1 MNVLGIDFG
10 TSNTVAVLASPDRPP
25 RLLLIDGVGALP
37 SCIYVEDDDSLT
49 VGRDAERKA
58 RLAPE
63 RFEANPKR
71 RIDDGEILLGVRVV
85 PVVDAIAAVLRRVAD
100 EARRQLNGRS
110 PDQVQLTHPAQW
122 GSARQNVLL
131 AAARAAGLGPSIQL
145 IPEPVAAATHFASLP
160 GKSLGQGGCLAV
172 YDLGGGTFDCA
183 VVGMGPSGYTVL
195 AEGGLADVGG
205 VDFDQAVVDHLG
217 RTISSAA
224 PARWQ
229 AIARPR
235 TAADR
240 RAARTL
246 REDVRAAKETLSR
259 YAQTDLPLPE
269 PFEDTLLTRKEF
281 DGLIRPVIART
292 VDVLADTIGRAG
304 LSPDRLAGV
313 YLVGG
318 SSRIPL
324 IATMITERLGIVPV
338 TLDQPETSVAMG
350 AALAPAQSRPQSRTE
365 HVGPPSRPIGP
376 PSGGQAPVGRPGPPP
391 VGPPSG
397 PGRPLTGPSGPQPI
411 LSQPATDVDQVAR
424 RRKRLQ
430 VILVVVLALVVAL
443 ATLTTL
449 VLVNRKSSAGGDNPL
464 STPNTTTS
472 GPTSPE
478 TTTSNTTSTSN
489 TTTTTTTSPADP
501 AACVSDPDDRGVT
514 SCMKTFIGDFDQLKC
529 TQNLSDLGADSSTD
543 QQSVKQ
549 FEAFT
554 TSWSACVDE
563 SGGHV
568 LLVFQTT
575 NTSSRDLIW
584 DAMQQSLGTDS
595 EGGNWRASQDSGQY
609 RVGLVDAETALVW
622 ESKDRPLFGYLLST
636 NTATDSSGLVDYWKG
651 KVGVTVS

>member
-25 RLLLIDGVGALP
+25 RLLMIDGVGALP
-37 SCIYVEDDDSLT
+37 SCIYVEDDGSLT

-85 PVVDAIAAVLRRVAD
+85 PVVDAIAAVLHRVAD
-100 EARRQLNGRS
+100 ESRRQLNGRS

-183 VVGMGPSGYTVL
+183 VVGTGPSGYTVL

-217 RTISSAA
+217 RTVSAVE

-259 YAQTDLPLPE
+259 YAQTDLPLPD

-292 VDVLADTIGRAG
+292 IDVLADTIGRAG
-304 LSPDRLAGV
+304 LTPEKLAGV

-350 AALAPAQSRPQSRTE
+350 AAMAPAQTRPQSRTE
-365 HVGPPSRPIGP
+365 HVGPPPDNRP
-376 PSGGQAPVGRPGPPP
+376 PSSGVMPLAGRLAQSGPVPVGGT
-391 VGPPSG
+391 VGP
-397 PGRPLTGPSGPQPI
+397 LPSGPQPP
-411 LSQPATDVDQVAR
+411 LTGMGPSGVQPVVGADAVAR

-430 VILVVVLALVVAL
+430 AVLVAVIAVAVAL
-443 ATLTTL
+443 ATTVTL
-449 VLVNRKSSAGGDNPL
+449 ILINRPSSSAGDGPQ
-464 STPNTTTS
+464 STPVSSTSPSTTTS
-472 GPTSPE
+472 SGPV
-478 TTTSNTTSTSN
+478 TTTSSSTR
-489 TTTTTTTSPADP
+489 TSPTNP
-501 AACVSDPDDRGVT
+501 GSCSDDADDRGVT
-514 SCMKTFIGDFDQLKC
+514 SCMGAFIGGFSELTC
-529 TQNLSDLGADSSTD
+529 TQDISKLGADSSD
-543 QQSVKQ
+543 NQQSIKQ

-554 TSWSACVDE
+554 TSWSACLDL
-563 SGGHV
+563 SGYV
-568 LLVFQTT
+568 VLVFQTN
-575 NTSSRDLIW
+575 NTSARDIIWEAMSETLGSDKQTGDWTASGDTGAYEIGKSDSRV
-584 DAMQQSLGTDS
+584 
-595 EGGNWRASQDSGQY
+595 N
-609 RVGLVDAETALVW
+609 LVW
-622 ESKDRPLFGYLLST
+622 ESKDKPLFGYLL
-636 NTATDSSGLVDYWKG
+636 ATSSSASMTDVVDYWKT
-651 KVGVTVS
+651 KVGATVS